1 MLFVWIK
8 SQRLLKCSRG
18 GLKRTWLHQWNFL
31 LLHVRFMK
39 GRMQWKLNSTWFH
52 GLLQISVR
60 SEISL
65 LIGELS
71 NSPQFV
77 TASSFHL
84 SSSLIF
90 IPALISIPHFLP
102 HHSDYVD
109 QPTLRLSNWY
119 LKTKSVRK
127 FQKSSW
133 YSLIYWVILSSLK
146 G

>member
-1 MLFVWIK
+1 MTASVKLLVVTREVYEGMKMLKIEHIYLSFY
-8 SQRLLKCSRG
+8 
-18 GLKRTWLHQWNFL
+18 
-31 LLHVRFMK
+31 
-39 GRMQWKLNSTWFH
+39 

-60 SEISL
+60 SKISL

-109 QPTLRLSNWY
+109 QPTLRLSNWD
-119 LKTKSVRK
+119 LRTKSVRK
-127 FQKSSW
+127 FQNSFW
-133 YSLIYWVILSSLK
+133 YLLIYWVILSSLK
-146 G
+146 R

>member
-1 MLFVWIK
+1 MFKSGVETYMTAIVKLFVVTCEVYK
-8 SQRLLKCSRG
+8 GMNVLKIEHIYIS
-18 GLKRTWLHQWNFL
+18 FY
-31 LLHVRFMK
+31 
-39 GRMQWKLNSTWFH
+39 

-109 QPTLRLSNWY
+109 QPTLRLSNWD
-119 LKTKSVRK
+119 LRTKSVRK
-127 FQKSSW
+127 FQKFSW